1 MKHRI
6 SVGIVAALVALVMAA
21 PAFGAGQSQVGAAA
35 QPKVIVFAAASLNH
49 VFPAMV
55 KPFKAAYPKYR
66 NVRFVFN
73 FNGTDVLQT
82 QLQNGAPCDLF
93 AGANTTIPAALFT
106 GGFLNRPVNF
116 CQNKL
121 VVIVPKGNPAKLKSL
136 VDLTNPGVEIAIGDA
151 TVPVG
156 KYTRTVLTNLNA
168 AYPQFTTPDTYSA
181 LVLKN
186 VVSTE
191 INVSAVVALVQIN
204 EVDAGFVYWSDYKYG
219 FEHGTISRFR
229 LTIPNHY
236 QSNPLPTYP
245 IAVAKKATRPGAAAA
260 FMSFVL
266 RNSQGQKLLVD
277 YGFLPKPVPAITT
290 IAPTSGLAGSSVT
303 ITGKNFGTVGSVRFG
318 GTTATTTA
326 WSPTSITA
334 TVPASLAPGASKVT
348 VKSGQLVSKAVTF
361 TVVAP

>member
-1 MKHRI
+1 MKRKI

-21 PAFGAGQSQVGAAA
+21 PAFGAGQSQLGAAA

-55 KPFKAAYPKYR
+55 KPFKAANPKYR

-93 AGANTTIPAALFT
+93 AGANTTIPATLFS

-116 CQNKL
+116 CQNRL

-168 AYPQFTTPDTYSA
+168 AYPQFTAPDTYSA

-204 EVDAGFVYWSDYKYG
+204 EVDAGFVYWSDYKYAQ
-219 FEHGTISRFR
+219 EHGTISKFR

-245 IAVAKKATRPGAAAA
+245 IAVATKAARPGVAAA

-266 RNSQGQKLLVD
+266 RTQGQRYLVN

-318 GTTATTTA
+318 STTATTTA

-334 TVPASLAPGASKVT
+334 TVPASLAAGASKVT
-348 VKSGQLVSKAVTF
+348 VKSGQLVSTAVTF